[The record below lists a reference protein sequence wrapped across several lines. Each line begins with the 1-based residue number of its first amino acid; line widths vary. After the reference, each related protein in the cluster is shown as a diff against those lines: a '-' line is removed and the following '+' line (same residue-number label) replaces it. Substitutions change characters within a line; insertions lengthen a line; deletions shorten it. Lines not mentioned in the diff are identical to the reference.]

1 MIEVLQSDYIK
12 LARAKGIPIKKIIIR
27 HALRNAIVPVLT
39 FVGPLMAGLLTG
51 TFVIEKIFSIPGLGK
66 YFVDSIF
73 NRDYPVIMGTT
84 IFYSALLIVCIFIT
98 DIIHRIVDPRIRS
111 IT

>member
-1 MIEVLQSDYIK
+1 
-12 LARAKGIPIKKIIIR
+12 
-27 HALRNAIVPVLT
+27 
-39 FVGPLMAGLLTG
+39 
-51 TFVIEKIFSIPGLGK
+51 
-66 YFVDSIF
+66 F

-84 IFYSALLIVCIFIT
+84 IFYSALLITCIFIT

>member
-1 MIEVLQSDYIK
+1 
-12 LARAKGIPIKKIIIR
+12 
-27 HALRNAIVPVLT
+27 
-39 FVGPLMAGLLTG
+39 MAGLLTG

-84 IFYSALLIVCIFIT
+84 IFYSALLITCIFIT
-98 DIIHRIVDPRIRS
+98 DIIHRIVDAYSFYYVRRGCLDGGL
-111 IT
+111 

>member
-1 MIEVLQSDYIK
+1 
-12 LARAKGIPIKKIIIR
+12 
-27 HALRNAIVPVLT
+27 
-39 FVGPLMAGLLTG
+39 
-51 TFVIEKIFSIPGLGK
+51 FSIPGLGK

-84 IFYSALLIVCIFIT
+84 IFYSALLIFCIFIT